1 MNAHRFIGLFGIGKA
16 TRVINNVVC
25 NAEYYS
31 QSTGS
36 YYSEKMPN
44 SVKISDLK
52 NALRERLALIEAK
65 DSYESKLEHWNL
77 SESKGD

>member
-16 TRVINNVVC
+16 TRVINNVVN
-25 NAEYYS
+25 NAEHYS
-31 QSTGS
+31 ESTGS
-36 YYSEKMPN
+36 YYSHKMPN

-65 DSYESKLEHWNL
+65 DAYETKLKNWNM
-77 SESKGD
+77 SESKEE